1 MRVRHLTN
9 VQFKPLWVVAVL
21 SLALPFALAVVW
33 FRLPKAR
40 ETGPCLARDFVPD
53 EETAT
58 AFSIALRR
66 AILDNPGGPF
76 ELHATDVALTSYV
89 ALNTQGYQLADP
101 QVRITPD
108 GVCLS
113 GRIVGL
119 GLLTPRF
126 RILADVRVVDGML
139 EFRFRK
145 FVLNGHLLPP
155 ALRKLLQRVT
165 NESLRDAHWPLRIEG
180 VELRDGEIVLTG
192 LRLSAP

>member
-9 VQFKPLWVVAVL
+9 VRRKPLWLVTILV
-21 SLALPFALAVVW
+21 LALPFALAVAW
-33 FRLPKAR
+33 FRLPRAR
-40 ETGPCLARDFVPD
+40 ETGPCLARGFVPD
-53 EETAT
+53 EEAAT

-76 ELHATDVALTSYV
+76 ELRATDVALTSYV
-89 ALNTQGYQLADP
+89 ALSTQGYQLADP

-126 RILADVRVVDGML
+126 RILTDVRVVDGML
-139 EFRFRK
+139 EFRLRE
-145 FVLNGHLLPP
+145 FVLNGRLLPP
-155 ALRKLLQRVT
+155 ALKTLLQRIT
-165 NESLRDAHWPLRIEG
+165 NESLRDASWPLRIER
-180 VELRDGEIVLTG
+180 VELHDGEIVLSG
-192 LRLSAP
+192 RRFPAP